1 MIQDR
6 HRIRYEFIDVVE
18 APDQRR
24 FFNCPNSLNFE
35 IRKQDIQK
43 IRQMKNIAEIRKEY
57 SREVLDESHAHA
69 DPFRQFDQWWHEALA
84 SEIDEVNA
92 MTLATTGTN
101 GKPSARIVLLKGY
114 SNEGFVFFTN
124 YQSRKGEQMTANPYA
139 SLVFFWKEL
148 ERQVRIEGRVEKV
161 SASDSDAYFL
171 SRPVESQIGAWS
183 SPQSRVI
190 PSREIIE
197 ENVKNMTA
205 RFSAEELVR
214 PPHWGGFRI
223 VPDRFEFWQGRES
236 RLHDRICYERINGEW
251 LISRLSP

>member
-1 MIQDR
+1 
-6 HRIRYEFIDVVE
+6 
-18 APDQRR
+18 
-24 FFNCPNSLNFE
+24 
-35 IRKQDIQK
+35 
-43 IRQMKNIAEIRKEY
+43 MKNIAEIRKEY
-57 SREVLDESHAHA
+57 SREVLDESHAHE

-114 SNEGFVFFTN
+114 SDEGFVFFTN

-171 SRPVESQIGAWS
+171 SRPVESQIGAGS

-214 PPHWGGFRI
+214 PPHWGGYL
-223 VPDRFEFWQGRES
+223 VKPDTMEFWQGRPS
-236 RLHDRICYERINGEW
+236 RLHDRIQYVWESGIWRRQ
-251 LISRLSP
+251 RLAP

>member
-1 MIQDR
+1 
-6 HRIRYEFIDVVE
+6 
-18 APDQRR
+18 
-24 FFNCPNSLNFE
+24 
-35 IRKQDIQK
+35 
-43 IRQMKNIAEIRKEY
+43 MKNIAEIRKEY
-57 SREVLDESHAHA
+57 SREVLDESHAHE

-114 SNEGFVFFTN
+114 SDEGFVFLPTIKAG
-124 YQSRKGEQMTANPYA
+124 RRADDGE
-139 SLVFFWKEL
+139 SLCQPRIFL
-148 ERQVRIEGRVEKV
+148 EGTGKAGEDRGQVEKV

-197 ENVKNMTA
+197 ENVKHDGQ
-205 RFSAEELVR
+205 V
-214 PPHWGGFRI
+214 FR
-223 VPDRFEFWQGRES
+223 
-236 RLHDRICYERINGEW
+236 
-251 LISRLSP
+251 

>member
-1 MIQDR
+1 
-6 HRIRYEFIDVVE
+6 
-18 APDQRR
+18 
-24 FFNCPNSLNFE
+24 
-35 IRKQDIQK
+35 
-43 IRQMKNIAEIRKEY
+43 MKNIAEIRKEY
-57 SREVLDESHAHA
+57 SREVLDESHAHE

-114 SNEGFVFFTN
+114 SNEG
-124 YQSRKGEQMTANPYA
+124 
-139 SLVFFWKEL
+139 FWKEL

-214 PPHWGGFRI
+214 PPHWGGYL
-223 VPDRFEFWQGRES
+223 VKPDTMEFWQGRPS
-236 RLHDRICYERINGEW
+236 RLHDRIQYVWESGIWRRQ
-251 LISRLSP
+251 RLAP